1 MARQVD
7 TSEVFKQPVHCFQ
20 CDEAFYFTLRAI
32 AENQKLKCP
41 VCVTD
46 INLSDDGYKSLVA
59 SVRETIS
66 SISQPSL
73 PMTRPADDASW
84 CLH

>member
-7 TSEVFKQPVHCFQ
+7 TSEVFKQPFHCFR

-41 VCVTD
+41 VPDFIAEGLELCGA
-46 INLSDDGYKSLVA
+46 LKA
-59 SVRETIS
+59 HFR
-66 SISQPSL
+66 
-73 PMTRPADDASW
+73 DAR
-84 CLH
+84 LGHR